1 MEKTYIEPFKI
12 TNEVFNDIRGGF
24 SPFNFVKDFNDFNIY
39 QLNTVITKKP
49 YTFRGM
55 HWQEPPYD
63 QSKLI
68 RCTLGKIIDFV
79 VDIRGGSPNFGKSY
93 SFVLS
98 NSQEWVFIPR
108 GFAHGYIN
116 LPHNLGDTYPT
127 TVEYLV
133 DNHYNP
139 GSERG
144 MFITKQIHDVI
155 ANEVPMGTN
164 LNMNDRDL
172 TWPTIDEIKTNFKY
186 EPEEQ

>member
-98 NSQEWVFIPR
+98 N
-108 GFAHGYIN
+108 
-116 LPHNLGDTYPT
+116 
-127 TVEYLV
+127 
-133 DNHYNP
+133 
-139 GSERG
+139 
-144 MFITKQIHDVI
+144 
-155 ANEVPMGTN
+155 
-164 LNMNDRDL
+164 
-172 TWPTIDEIKTNFKY
+172 
-186 EPEEQ
+186 

>member
-24 SPFNFVKDFNDFNIY
+24 SPFNFTKDFSDFNIY

-93 SFVLS
+93 VFALS
-98 NSQEWVFIPR
+98 NPQEWVFIPR

-116 LPHNLGDTYPT
+116 LPHNLGDIYPT